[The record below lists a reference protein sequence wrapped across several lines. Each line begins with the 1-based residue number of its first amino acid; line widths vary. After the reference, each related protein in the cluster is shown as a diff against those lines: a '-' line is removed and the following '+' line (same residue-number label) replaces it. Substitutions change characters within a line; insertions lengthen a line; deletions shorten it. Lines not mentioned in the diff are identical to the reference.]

1 MALYGRSIWNDFTIT
16 LRQGNVVLWL
26 IAINL
31 GIFILQA
38 FVGIIGFLFMADR
51 AVFET
56 FYQSYFYAPSSLDG
70 LLYRPWTVLTYAFFH
85 ADFWHILFNLLYLY
99 WFGRIFQVYHSEKR
113 LLNLYLL
120 GALIGSAFYI
130 VSYNT
135 FPVFEQAKHQAYLL
149 GASGAVWSIIAAAMA
164 TNPAYRIRLFIIGSV
179 PLWGIVLFMFGRDLL
194 SFQSNPGGILAHF
207 GGMITGFS
215 FVGLYRRGYNI
226 IGWMSWPRERL
237 TSWRLSRQSRHQYSA
252 RAQRQANFQSKG
264 KSRRSS
270 SHPSGQSEQVQLDMI
285 LDKISAKG
293 YDSLSK
299 EEKTFLFNQ
308 SNKK

>member
-38 FVGIIGFLFMADR
+38 FVGIIGFLFMANR
-51 AVFET
+51 AVFEI
-56 FYQSYFYAPSSLDG
+56 FYQNYFYAPSSLSN

-120 GALIGSAFYI
+120 GALVGSAFYI
-130 VSYNT
+130 LSYNT

-226 IGWMSWPRERL
+226 IGWMSWPRERIA
-237 TSWRLSRQSRHQYSA
+237 SWRLSRQSRRQYSA
-252 RAQRQANFQSKG
+252 RVERQANFQRKG
-264 KSRRSS
+264 ENRKSS
-270 SHPSGQSEQVQLDMI
+270 SQPSGQSEQVQLDMI

>member
-38 FVGIIGFLFMADR
+38 FIGMIGFLFMADR

-56 FYQSYFYAPSSLDG
+56 FYQNYFYAPSSLSN

-130 VSYNT
+130 LSYNT

-226 IGWMSWPRERL
+226 IGWMSWPRERIA
-237 TSWRLSRQSRHQYSA
+237 SWRLSLQSRRQYSA
-252 RAQRQANFQSKG
+252 RAERQANFQRKG
-264 KSRRSS
+264 ENRKSSTR
-270 SHPSGQSEQVQLDMI
+270 PSGESEQVQLDMI

>member
-31 GIFILQA
+31 AIFFLQG
-38 FVGIIGFLFMADR
+38 VVDLIGFLFIVDDSA
-51 AVFET
+51 FLS
-56 FYQSYFYAPSSLDG
+56 FYKEYFYAPSNLGS
-70 LLYRPWTVLTYAFFH
+70 LLYRPWTLLTYAFFH

-120 GALIGSAFYI
+120 GALAGSAFYI
-130 VSYNT
+130 TSYNL

-226 IGWMSWPRERL
+226 IGWMSWPRERIA
-237 TSWRLSRQSRHQYSA
+237 SWRISRKSRRQYSA
-252 RAQRQANFQSKG
+252 RVQRQANFQSKG
-264 KSRRSS
+264 KNRKSS
-270 SHPSGQSEQVQLDMI
+270 PQSSGQSEQEQLDLI

-293 YDSLSK
+293 YDTLSK

>member
-1 MALYGRSIWNDFTIT
+1 MALYGRSTWNDFSIT

-26 IAINL
+26 ITINL

-38 FVGIIGFLFMADR
+38 FVGLVGFLFMVDSVA
-51 AVFET
+51 FET
-56 FYQSYFYAPSSLDG
+56 FYRGFFYAPSNLNSL
-70 LLYRPWTVLTYAFFH
+70 LHKPWTILTYAFFH

-113 LLNLYLL
+113 LLNLYIL
-120 GALIGSAFYI
+120 GAFVGGFFYI
-130 VSYNT
+130 TSYNL
-135 FPVFEQAKHQAYLL
+135 FPVFEQAKQQAYLL

-194 SFQSNPGGILAHF
+194 SFQENPGGILAHF

-226 IGWMSWPRERL
+226 IGWMSWPRERIS
-237 TSWRLSRQSRHQYSA
+237 SWRLSRQNQRQYSA
-252 RAQRQANFQSKG
+252 RVQRQANFQNKG
-264 KSRRSS
+264 KNRNFSAQSS
-270 SHPSGQSEQVQLDMI
+270 QQNEQEQLDVI

-293 YDSLSK
+293 YDSLTK

>member
-16 LRQGNVVLWL
+16 LKQGNVVLWL

-38 FVGIIGFLFMADR
+38 FIGMIGFLFMADS
-51 AVFET
+51 AVFST
-56 FYQSYFYAPSSLDG
+56 FYQNYFYAPSSLSN
-70 LLYRPWTVLTYAFFH
+70 LLYRPWTVITYAFFH

-120 GALIGSAFYI
+120 GALVGSAFYI
-130 VSYNT
+130 LSYNT
-135 FPVFEQAKHQAYLL
+135 FPVFEEAKHQAYLL

-226 IGWMSWPRERL
+226 LGWMSWPRERI
-237 TSWRLSRQSRHQYSA
+237 TSWRLS
-252 RAQRQANFQSKG
+252 
-264 KSRRSS
+264 
-270 SHPSGQSEQVQLDMI
+270 
-285 LDKISAKG
+285 
-293 YDSLSK
+293 
-299 EEKTFLFNQ
+299 
-308 SNKK
+308 

>member
-1 MALYGRSIWNDFTIT
+1 MALYGRSTWNDFTIT

-26 IAINL
+26 ITINL
-31 GIFILQA
+31 GVFILQA
-38 FVGIIGFLFMADR
+38 FIGLVGFLFMVDSVA
-51 AVFET
+51 FET
-56 FYQSYFYAPSSLDG
+56 FYRSFFYAPSNLNSL
-70 LLYRPWTVLTYAFFH
+70 LHKPWTVLTYAFFH

-113 LLNLYLL
+113 LLNLYIL
-120 GALIGSAFYI
+120 GALVGGFFYI
-130 VSYNT
+130 ISYNL
-135 FPVFEQAKHQAYLL
+135 FPVFEQAKQQAYLL

-164 TNPAYRIRLFIIGSV
+164 TNPAYRIRLFILGSV

-194 SFQSNPGGILAHF
+194 SFQENPGGILAHF

-215 FVGLYRRGYNI
+215 FVGLYRKGYNI
-226 IGWMSWPRERL
+226 IGWMSWPRERIA
-237 TSWRLSRQSRHQYSA
+237 SWRLSRQNRRQYNA
-252 RAQRQANFQSKG
+252 RVQRQANFQNKG
-264 KSRRSS
+264 KNRRSS
-270 SHPSGQSEQVQLDMI
+270 SHPSGQSEQVELDMI

>member
-1 MALYGRSIWNDFTIT
+1 MALYGRSIWNDFAIT

-31 GIFILQA
+31 GIFILQG
-38 FVGIIGFLFMADR
+38 FVGMIGFLFMADS
-51 AVFET
+51 AVFT
-56 FYQSYFYAPSSLDG
+56 AFYQDYFYAPSSLSN
-70 LLYRPWTVLTYAFFH
+70 LLHRPWTVVTYAFFH

-120 GALIGSAFYI
+120 GGLVGCAFYI
-130 VSYNT
+130 LSYNT

-226 IGWMSWPRERL
+226 IGWMSWPRERIA
-237 TSWRLSRQSRHQYSA
+237 SWRLGRESRRQYSA
-252 RAQRQANFQSKG
+252 RVRRQVNFQSKG

-270 SHPSGQSEQVQLDMI
+270 TQSSGQSEQEQLDMI

-293 YDSLSK
+293 YDTLSK

>member
-1 MALYGRSIWNDFTIT
+1 MALYGRSIWNDFAIT

-26 IAINL
+26 ISLNV

-38 FVGIIGFLFMADR
+38 VLGLVGFLFMVDPM
-51 AVFET
+51 VFT
-56 FYQSYFYAPSSLDG
+56 NFYKAHFYAPSNLSY
-70 LLYRPWTVLTYAFFH
+70 LLYKPWTVLTYAFFH
-85 ADFWHILFNLLYLY
+85 ADFWHILFNMLSLY

-113 LLNLYLL
+113 LLNLYIL
-120 GALIGSAFYI
+120 GGLIGSILYI
-130 VSYNT
+130 TSYNT
-135 FPVFEQAKHQAYLL
+135 FPVFAQTKHQAYLL

-164 TNPAYRIRLFIIGSV
+164 TNPSYRIRLFILGSF

-226 IGWMSWPRERL
+226 IGWMSWPRERIN
-237 TSWRLSRQSRHQYSA
+237 SWRLSRQSRRQYNA
-252 RAQRQANFQSKG
+252 RVQRQANFQSKG
-264 KSRRSS
+264 KKRASSARSS
-270 SHPSGQSEQVQLDMI
+270 QQNEQEQLDMI

-293 YDSLSK
+293 YESLSK

>member
-38 FVGIIGFLFMADR
+38 FVGFDW
-51 AVFET
+51 VS
-56 FYQSYFYAPSSLDG
+56 FYGGSAPLKPFIRSYFYAPSNLGS

-120 GALIGSAFYI
+120 GALAGSAFYI

-135 FPVFEQAKHQAYLL
+135 FPCIRTGQASSLSPRCIRSSMVHYSCRNGNKSSVSHSAFY
-149 GASGAVWSIIAAAMA
+149 
-164 TNPAYRIRLFIIGSV
+164 YRLR
-179 PLWGIVLFMFGRDLL
+179 
-194 SFQSNPGGILAHF
+194 A
-207 GGMITGFS
+207 
-215 FVGLYRRGYNI
+215 FVGHCALYV
-226 IGWMSWPRERL
+226 WPRFVVFSKQPRGDSCPLRRNDYRL
-237 TSWRLSRQSRHQYSA
+237 QLC
-252 RAQRQANFQSKG
+252 
-264 KSRRSS
+264 
-270 SHPSGQSEQVQLDMI
+270 SGCIEEGI
-285 LDKISAKG
+285 IS
-293 YDSLSK
+293 
-299 EEKTFLFNQ
+299 
-308 SNKK
+308 

>member
-38 FVGIIGFLFMADR
+38 FVGMIGFLFMADS

-56 FYQSYFYAPSSLDG
+56 FYQSYFYAPSSLDS
-70 LLYRPWTVLTYAFFH
+70 LLFRPWTVLTYAFFH

-120 GALIGSAFYI
+120 GALVGSAFYI

-215 FVGLYRRGYNI
+215 FVWLYRRGYNI
-226 IGWMSWPRERL
+226 IGWMSWPRERIA
-237 TSWRLSRQSRHQYSA
+237 SWRLSRQSRRQYSA
-252 RAQRQANFQSKG
+252 RVQRQANFQSKG
-264 KSRRSS
+264 KNRRSS
-270 SHPSGQSEQVQLDMI
+270 SHPSGQSEQEQLDMI
-285 LDKISAKG
+285 LDKISAKW
-293 YDSLSK
+293 YDTLSK

>member
-1 MALYGRSIWNDFTIT
+1 MALYGRSIWNDLSIT

-38 FVGIIGFLFMADR
+38 FIGLIGFLFMVDNVAF
-51 AVFET
+51 AK
-56 FYQSYFYAPSSLDG
+56 FYQTCFYAPSNLSY

-120 GALIGSAFYI
+120 GALVGSAFYI
-130 VSYNT
+130 LSYNI

-226 IGWMSWPRERL
+226 IGWLSWPRDRI
-237 TSWRLSRQSRHQYSA
+237 TTWRFSRQSRRQHSA
-252 RAQRQANFQSKG
+252 RVKRQANFQSRG
-264 KSRRSS
+264 KNRGSSIRSS
-270 SHPSGQSEQVQLDMI
+270 QQSEQEKLDKI

-293 YDSLSK
+293 YDTLSK

-308 SNKK
+308 SNKT

>member
-1 MALYGRSIWNDFTIT
+1 MALYGRSIWNDFTTT

-31 GIFILQA
+31 AIFFLQG
-38 FVGIIGFLFMADR
+38 VVDLIGFLFIVDDSA
-51 AVFET
+51 FLS
-56 FYQSYFYAPSSLDG
+56 FYKEYFYAPSNLGS
-70 LLYRPWTVLTYAFFH
+70 LLYRPWTLLTYAFFH

-120 GALIGSAFYI
+120 GAFAGSAFYI
-130 VSYNT
+130 TSYNL
-135 FPVFEQAKHQAYLL
+135 FPVFEQAKYQAYLL

-215 FVGLYRRGYNI
+215 FVGLYRRGYNL
-226 IGWMSWPRERL
+226 IGWMSWPRERI
-237 TSWRLSRQSRHQYSA
+237 TSWRLSRESRRQYSA
-252 RAQRQANFQSKG
+252 RVQRQANFQSKG
-264 KSRRSS
+264 KNRRSS
-270 SHPSGQSEQVQLDMI
+270 TRSSGQSEQEQLDMI

-293 YDSLSK
+293 YDTLSK

>member
-1 MALYGRSIWNDFTIT
+1 MALYGRSRWNDFTIT

-31 GIFILQA
+31 AIFFLQG
-38 FVGIIGFLFMADR
+38 VVDLIGFLFIVDDN
-51 AVFET
+51 T
-56 FYQSYFYAPSSLDG
+56 FLSFYKEYFYAPSNLGS
-70 LLYRPWTVLTYAFFH
+70 LLYRPWTLLTYAFFH

-120 GALIGSAFYI
+120 GALAGSAFYI
-130 VSYNT
+130 TSYNL

-226 IGWMSWPRERL
+226 IGWMSWPKERI
-237 TSWRLSRQSRHQYSA
+237 TSWRLSRESRRQYSA
-252 RAQRQANFQSKG
+252 RVQRQANFQSKG
-264 KSRRSS
+264 KNRRSS
-270 SHPSGQSEQVQLDMI
+270 TPSSGQSEQEQLDMI

-293 YDSLSK
+293 YDTLSK

>member
-26 IAINL
+26 ITINL

-38 FVGIIGFLFMADR
+38 FVGIIGFLFMANR
-51 AVFET
+51 AVFEI
-56 FYQSYFYAPSSLDG
+56 FYQNYFYAPSSLSN

-120 GALIGSAFYI
+120 GALVGSAFYI
-130 VSYNT
+130 LSYNT

-179 PLWGIVLFMFGRDLL
+179 PLWGIVLFMFGRDVL
-194 SFQSNPGGILAHF
+194 SFQNNPGGILAHF

-226 IGWMSWPRERL
+226 IGWMSWPRERIA
-237 TSWRLSRQSRHQYSA
+237 SWRLSLQSRRQYSA
-252 RAQRQANFQSKG
+252 RVERQANFQRKG
-264 KSRRSS
+264 ENRKSSTR
-270 SHPSGQSEQVQLDMI
+270 PSGQSEQVQLDMI